1 VAGEDRRLV
10 FQAVHMI
17 LEGDFQGPWRS
28 GADRYSRLVF
38 IGRNLDEAKLREG
51 FEASIA

>member
-1 VAGEDRRLV
+1 
-10 FQAVHMI
+10 MI
-17 LEGDFQGPWRS
+17 LEGDFQGPWRD

-51 FEASIA
+51 FEATIA